1 MIISRRCL
9 PACLRSMNFSG
20 RRALNTSSIFPVWR
34 PPARIHIS
42 SCQRTAMAIS
52 TGLYDLWRDDLRNGR
67 YVYIRYFENLL
78 QLLAGFQPEECGAA
92 GVCSM
97 QFLVESDGNV
107 YPCDFFVEETY
118 CLGNLHRDTLK
129 DITKKLNG
137 TDFIRSSWMLPEECR
152 LCPFLSFC
160 RGSCKQYRN
169 KSGRYLC
176 CQAVRR
182 FFSHALDDMKHL
194 LDEKRT

>member
-1 MIISRRCL
+1 
-9 PACLRSMNFSG
+9 
-20 RRALNTSSIFPVWR
+20 
-34 PPARIHIS
+34 
-42 SCQRTAMAIS
+42 MAVS

-129 DITKKLNG
+129 DITKKLNS
-137 TDFIRSSWMLPEECR
+137 TDFIRSSWMLQKNAAFAP
-152 LCPFLSFC
+152 SF
-160 RGSCKQYRN
+160 RSAVAAANNIGTKAVDIST
-169 KSGRYLC
+169 
-176 CQAVRR
+176 VRR
-182 FFSHALDDMKHL
+182 SVGSSATRWM
-194 LDEKRT
+194 T